1 MIKNLIELI
10 RAVKELQMQDISEVV
25 EDPEHWTLM
34 VPLLSSSCLE
44 FYTNADQQLT
54 DLLTAVEGVSGDLI
68 FNEFGM
74 VDPAVKTMLAR
85 NQMEVVELQPH
96 LRPLTHG
103 LKTEKFI
110 IPIVV
115 D

>member
-1 MIKNLIELI
+1 MIKNLVELI

-25 EDPEHWTLM
+25 EDPEHWTM
-34 VPLLSSSCLE
+34 VVPLLSSSCLE
-44 FYTNADQQLT
+44 FYTNASTQLSE
-54 DLLTAVEGVSGDLI
+54 LVTAVEGVSGDLI

-74 VDPAVKTMLAR
+74 VDPAVKNLLAK
-85 NQMEVVELQPH
+85 NKMEVVELEPH

-110 IPIVV
+110 IPMVV